1 MASKLSEKIK
11 EAAQNLRQKQQSAP
25 AGGATEQAFQQATA
39 AQGMAGTAAP
49 SGQSNIQEVL
59 GVQQQRAQGEQVAQQ
74 MEQQAEQVQVRE
86 EAQESEER
94 QYETQQLAAKLE
106 QDANYSAALDDQ
118 FNKYEQFSIDMDEA
132 EEELALEELGFK
144 LALKD
149 KQYLANLDR
158 MAKTANALD
167 ETAYKEEVANVIL
180 GEDIKNFRN
189 QILFQEKEQQLDL
202 NNREDLAKI
211 DINAALAAGSAALR
225 EDLIAQEQAAWQQL
239 GQAGADVAGSLYKKT
254 PTTSATTT
262 STSTTPATTAS
273 TTRTTGII
281 PE

>member
-167 ETAYKEEVANVIL
+167 ETAYKEEVSNVIL
-180 GEDIKNFRN
+180 GEDIKNFRD

-225 EDLIAQEQAAWQQL
+225 EDLKAQEQAAFQQL
-239 GQAGADVAGSLYKKT
+239 GQAGASVAGSMYEDKIAKT
-254 PTTSATTT
+254 PTK
-262 STSTTPATTAS
+262 TSTTPTTTAS
-273 TTRTTGII
+273 TTRTTGRI
-281 PE
+281 PEN